1 MTPPQ
6 YERLTELFHA
16 ALEIA
21 PDERAAVLDQVCDGD
36 ADLRRELESLLA
48 AHEQRAAYTQKPP
61 DDIAAGMYLAQ
72 QDNGQQDNDA
82 AGAASLAAN
91 TRIDR
96 YEIRS
101 LLGKGGMGQVYLA
114 EDTILRRLV
123 ALKVLPV
130 VATANEDRMR
140 RFVQEATTAAGLSH
154 PHIAQIF
161 EVGEDEGTHFIAME
175 LVDGVTLR
183 AKIHSERTDLRKL
196 LKYLQQVADGL
207 AKAHAA
213 GIVHRDL
220 KPDNIMI
227 THDDYAKILDFGLA
241 KLIEPERPLGA
252 LHSGADGSSE
262 VATATMAQQSMAGMV
277 MGTAGYMSPEQAQG
291 KVKEIDQRSDIFSF
305 GCILFEA
312 ATGQKPFEG
321 EDILD
326 SLHKIVHAPTPQIK
340 ETNADAPPELQR
352 IVRRCLAKDPDE
364 RYQTI
369 KDVALELKE
378 VRQGMAGAA
387 EIDTTGPTSG
397 STATLGRPTT
407 EQSAT
412 STSSAER
419 IITAIKRRKRD
430 VTVVLAGL
438 VLLSLAG
445 IGYFF
450 YFARGGKAIDSI
462 AVLPFLNASGDP
474 NTDYLSDGISETL
487 INSLTQLQQL
497 RVVARSTA
505 FRYKGK
511 EVDPQ
516 AVGRDLNVR
525 AVLMGRVRQTGD
537 SLNIQVDLVDATTG
551 AQLWGQEYD
560 RKFSDVVAVKQDI
573 AHEVTQKLRLRLS
586 GAERQQL
593 ARRDTANPEAYQL
606 YLKGRYYW
614 NKRTAEGLKRAIEQF
629 QQATDK
635 DPNYALAYVG
645 LADCYLVL
653 EQYAG
658 TPTSETLP
666 KARAAVLRALQ
677 IDDSLAEAHASLAQA
692 YKHSWQFEEAGKE
705 FKRAI
710 ELNPNY
716 PTAHHWYS
724 QYLVTMGRLDEAV
737 TEIKRAQQLDPLSP
751 VTSAA
756 AASTYRQKGDLD
768 AAMEQCKGISEL
780 DPTFRFAHA
789 CLGGVYQKQGR
800 YGEAIGEF
808 RKAVEASGNASEN
821 LSALGHCYAISGRRS
836 EAMATLKELEGK
848 YAKRESAAFN
858 LAAVYAGLGEKD
870 QAFAWLEKDFQSR
883 SGTLFQIT
891 FLPTFDTLRS
901 DPRYADLLRRMGLR
915 P

>member
-1 MTPPQ
+1 MTPQQ

-16 ALEIA
+16 AMETA
-21 PDERAAVLDQVCDGD
+21 PNERAAFLDQVCGGE
-36 ADLRRELESLLA
+36 ADLRRELESLLT
-48 AHEQRAAYTQKPP
+48 AHEERAAYTQMPP
-61 DDIAAGMYLAQ
+61 ADIAAGLYQAR
-72 QDNGQQDNDA
+72 QDNDA
-82 AGAASLAAN
+82 KGGAAAASLAPD

-101 LLGKGGMGQVYLA
+101 LLGKGGMGEVYLA
-114 EDTILRRLV
+114 EDTTLRRQV
-123 ALKVLPV
+123 ALKLLP
-130 VATANEDRMR
+130 AAAAANEDRMR
-140 RFVQEATTAAGLSH
+140 RFVQESMAAAVLSH

-161 EVGEDEGTHFIAME
+161 EIGEHNGTHFIAME
-175 LVDGVTLR
+175 LVEGVTLR
-183 AKIHSERTDLRKL
+183 AKIHSEHTELRKL
-196 LKYLQQVADGL
+196 LKYLQQVAEGL

-227 THDDYAKILDFGLA
+227 TRDDYAKILDFGLA
-241 KLIEPERPLGA
+241 KLVETQGA
-252 LHSGADGSSE
+252 LGLGGAPPSE
-262 VATATMAQQSMAGMV
+262 VGTRIMAQQSLAGMV

-305 GCILFEA
+305 GCILFEV
-312 ATGQKPFEG
+312 ATGHKPFEG
-321 EDILD
+321 QDILD

-340 ETNADAPPELQR
+340 ETNANAPHELQR
-352 IVRRCLAKDPDE
+352 IVRRCLAKDPEE

-387 EIDTTGPTSG
+387 EIDTTVPPSG
-397 STATLGRPTT
+397 NTERLGGQTI
-407 EQSAT
+407 EQSAKP
-412 STSSAER
+412 TSSAEY
-419 IITAIKRRKRD
+419 IITEIRRRKRD

-445 IGYFF
+445 IAYFF

-462 AVLPFLNASGDP
+462 AVLPFVNASADP

-497 RVVARSTA
+497 RVVARSSA
-505 FRYKGK
+505 FRYRGK

-537 SLNIQVDLVDATTG
+537 SLNIQVDLIDATTG
-551 AQLWGQEYD
+551 AQLWGQEYE
-560 RKFSDVVAVKQDI
+560 RKISDVVAVKQDI
-573 AHEVTQKLRLRLS
+573 AREVTEKLRLRLS
-586 GAERQQL
+586 GADQQQL
-593 ARRDTANPEAYQL
+593 ARRDTANPDAYQL

-614 NKRTAEGLKRAIEQF
+614 NQRTAEGMERAIEQF
-629 QQATDK
+629 QQATNR

-645 LADCYLVL
+645 LSDCYLL
-653 EQYAG
+653 LQQYAD

-666 KARAAVLRALQ
+666 KAQAAVLRALQ

-692 YKHSWQFEEAGKE
+692 YKYSWQFDEAGKE

-724 QYLVTMGRLDEAV
+724 QYLVTLGRLDDAV
-737 TEIKRAQQLDPLSP
+737 AEIKRAQQLDPLSQ
-751 VTSAA
+751 VISAA
-756 AASTYRQKGDLD
+756 AAATYLRKGDLD
-768 AAMEQCKGISEL
+768 AAIKQCNGIIEL
-780 DPTFRFAHA
+780 DQNSRFATN
-789 CLGGVYQKQGR
+789 CLGQVYAKQGR
-800 YGEAIGEF
+800 YAEAIEKF
-808 RKAVEASGNASEN
+808 RKAVEVSGNASEN
-821 LSALGHCYAISGRRS
+821 LSALAHCYAISGRRS
-836 EAMATLKELEGK
+836 EALATLKELEEK

-870 QAFAWLEKDFQSR
+870 PAFAWLEKDFQSR
-883 SGTLFQIT
+883 NGALFQIT
-891 FLPTFDTLRS
+891 LRSTFDALRG